1 MTDATPE
8 LAAEVAQTATSP
20 AMPDSTMPPRGGSLH
35 IFRHRDFAL
44 FFAAAAISNGG
55 TWMQLVAVQALLYDL
70 TSSGTWLGISTVVSL
85 VPALLLT
92 PYAGV
97 LADRVSRQTILKL
110 TQAVQMAMAFALW
123 AMYVSDVVSP
133 GWIVLIGFINGVATG
148 FQTAAWQS
156 FVPLLVPDAEMMQA
170 VRLNSVQ
177 FTMARA
183 IGPALGGIALKFG
196 GIGSAIMGNAITFLL
211 VIASLIIVRPRTNLT
226 HARDQRVIEGIK
238 QGARYI
244 WERRPLR
251 LVVFL
256 ALAASTFGQ
265 SLQYIASALS
275 ERLFHHGSQGNAG
288 LLTAVG
294 VGALVSSVV
303 TIKMGDRLKRS
314 TQALCALGLFAV
326 AIGLLPLTD
335 SYLIGQVAYFIAGV
349 GHLQI
354 AVALNT
360 LIQSAVPDEYRGRAL
375 SFYLLGV
382 LAGIPVGSQ
391 ILGSLGDAIGFRL
404 TLVLDGAAVVSVLV
418 ALVATGWWRDLDAT
432 PDDIAEAFERR
443 AASRAQMA

>member
-8 LAAEVAQTATSP
+8 IAATVAETTTPP
-20 AMPDSTMPPRGGSLH
+20 AVSGEGGGSLR

-44 FFAAAAISNGG
+44 FFTAAAISNGG

-70 TSSGTWLGISTVVSL
+70 TRSGTWLGLSTVVSL

-110 TQAVQMAMAFALW
+110 TQAVQMLMAFALW
-123 AMYVSDVVSP
+123 AMYVSDVVTP
-133 GWIVLIGFINGVATG
+133 RWIVLIGFVNGVSTG

-156 FVPLLVPDAEMMQA
+156 FVPLLVPNKDMLQA

-183 IGPALGGIALKFG
+183 IGPALGGIVVKLG
-196 GIGSAIMGNAITFLL
+196 GIGSAIMGNAMTFLL
-211 VIASLIIVRPRTNLT
+211 VIAALVVVKPRTNLT
-226 HARDQRVIEGIK
+226 HARDQRVIDGLK

-244 WERRPLR
+244 WDRRALR
-251 LVVFL
+251 LVVLL
-256 ALAASTFGQ
+256 AFVASTFGQ

-275 ERLFHHGSQGNAG
+275 ERLFHHDSEGNAG
-288 LLTAVG
+288 LLTALG
-294 VGALVSSVV
+294 LGALVSSVV
-303 TIKMGDRLKRS
+303 TIKMGDRLRRS
-314 TQALCALGLFAV
+314 TQAMSALALFAV
-326 AIGLLPLTD
+326 AICILPLTD
-335 SYLIGQVAYFIAGV
+335 SYTVGQIAYFIAGV

-354 AVALNT
+354 AVSLNT
-360 LIQSAVPDEYRGRAL
+360 LIQGAVPDEYRGRAL

-382 LAGIPVGSQ
+382 LAGIPIGTQV
-391 ILGSLGDAIGFRL
+391 LGSLGDAIGFRP
-404 TLVLDGAAVVSVLV
+404 TLFLDGAAFVVVLV
-418 ALVATGWWRDLDAT
+418 ALVVSGWWRDLDST
-432 PDDIAEAFERR
+432 PDEIAEAFEQRS
-443 AASRAQMA
+443 AARAQSA